1 LVQLRDSMRAAYR
14 ILFAGLVT
22 FVLMGFGQALFGPTL
37 PEVTRK
43 FALAPGHAALLV
55 TAQWVGSAMGVAA
68 MFFLTQRIVPRHALA
83 LLTIGG
89 AGLAWQPYWW
99 AMLISS
105 LVFGVG
111 YGLAAASFNPR
122 VMAGFGERGASM
134 LSLLNAAF
142 AAGAI
147 VAPLAFVWIGS
158 TSSIAYGIVAAVCA
172 GVFLFA
178 SDSKTSGPS
187 AAGPTAGGLRPNW
200 LILAFGAVAV
210 GIEACL
216 IGLGPTALIATG
228 ETEEQAARYL
238 SGFFIAFLAARMTL
252 GFTAHLAAPFLLYVA
267 AFLWAAACILAALFW
282 APGLAFVAIGISGGM
297 FFPCYYITAA
307 RKMGDDPRVTPLILS
322 AGLVGG
328 IGMPIVIAFAMP
340 GLGPYGFFWLLCGLI
355 FPTLALAGLSL
366 SRLAR

>member
-1 LVQLRDSMRAAYR
+1 MRDIMRAAYR

-43 FALAPGHAALLV
+43 FMLPPGQAALLV
-55 TAQWVGSAMGVAA
+55 TAQWVGSAVGVAA

-99 AMLISS
+99 AMLVSS
-105 LVFGVG
+105 LVFGIG

-147 VAPLAFVWIGS
+147 IAPLAFVWMGS
-158 TSSIAYGIVAAVCA
+158 TSTVAYGIVAAFCA
-172 GVFLFA
+172 LVFTFA
-178 SDSKTSGPS
+178 SDSNSGGAS
-187 AAGPTAGGLRPNW
+187 APKPVAGGVRPDW
-200 LILAFGAVAV
+200 LILAFGAISV

-238 SGFFIAFLAARMTL
+238 SGFFIAFLAARVAL
-252 GFTAHLAAPFLLYVA
+252 GFTAHLAAPFLLYSA

-282 APGLAFVAIGISGGM
+282 TPGPAFVAMGISGGM
-297 FFPCYYITAA
+297 FFPCYYVTAA

-328 IGMPIVIAFAMP
+328 IGMPILIAMVMP
-340 GLGPYGFFWLLCGLI
+340 CMGPYGFFWLLCGLI
-355 FPTLALAGLSL
+355 FPTLALSLLSL
-366 SRLAR
+366 PRLTAKTV